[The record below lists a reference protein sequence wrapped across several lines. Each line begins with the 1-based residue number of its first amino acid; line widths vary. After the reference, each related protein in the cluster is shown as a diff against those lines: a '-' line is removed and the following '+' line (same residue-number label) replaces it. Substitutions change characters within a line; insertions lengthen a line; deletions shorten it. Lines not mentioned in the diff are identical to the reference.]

1 MPENPRTTKTKSPS
15 AADKPAATVAENTPA
30 VDGEAVVAT
39 YDATKED
46 VKSAK
51 TPRAKVN
58 LAELSHDELVEFLGT
73 LGEPAFRAK
82 QIEDWVRSKNV
93 RSFDEMTNLS
103 KALRAKLSETATLGG
118 VTEVARQE
126 SVDGSRKYLVAFDD
140 GTSVECV
147 GMPHGDKLSACVSTQ
162 AGCRMGCLFC
172 ATGQG
177 GFTRNLTADEIYAQA
192 AHIAH
197 DFGRRITSVVLMGQG
212 EPFANYD
219 AALKAMREMNSPEGL
234 GIGARHITVS
244 TCGIIP
250 GIRAL
255 SQEPEQFGLAVSL
268 HSAVPE
274 TRNILM
280 PGVKKYGLKR
290 LHDAMKDYTEKTR
303 RRPTYEY
310 AMIRGV
316 NDDDASLDALVDF
329 CAGTLCHVNLIALNH
344 LPGSKLEPSDP
355 ARLDAFVKRLSSVGV
370 ETTIRQ
376 SRGAD
381 IDAACGQ
388 LKQHKAAK

>member
-1 MPENPRTTKTKSPS
+1 MPENPRTTQTKSPS
-15 AADKPAATVAENTPA
+15 KAGTQAAQTSQASARTTPKP
-30 VDGEAVVAT
+30 
-39 YDATKED
+39 
-46 VKSAK
+46 
-51 TPRAKVN
+51 N
-58 LAELSHDELVEFLGT
+58 LAELSHDELVAFLGS

-82 QIEDWVRSKNV
+82 QIEDWIFSKNV
-93 RSFDEMTNLS
+93 RSFEAMTNLS
-103 KALRAKLSETATLGG
+103 KVLRQKLSEAATLGG

-126 SVDGSRKYLVAFDD
+126 SSDGSRKYLVAFDD
-140 GTSVECV
+140 GISVECV

-192 AHIAH
+192 AHIAQ
-197 DFGRRITSVVLMGQG
+197 DFGTRVTSVVLMGQG

-219 AALKAMREMNSPEGL
+219 ATIEAMRLMNNSAGL

-280 PGVKKYGLKR
+280 PGVKKYSLKR
-290 LHDAMKDYTEKTR
+290 LHDAMKDYTEKTH

-310 AMIRGV
+310 AMIRGI
-316 NDDDASLDALVDF
+316 NDDEAHLDALVDF
-329 CAGTLCHVNLIALNH
+329 CMGTLCHVNLIALNH
-344 LPGSKLEPSDP
+344 LPGSKLEPSEP
-355 ARLDAFVKRLSSVGV
+355 ERMDAFVRRLSKAGV
-370 ETTIRQ
+370 ETTVRQ

-388 LKQHKAAK
+388 LKQRKADR

>member
-1 MPENPRTTKTKSPS
+1 MPENPRTTKTKSPLDT
-15 AADKPAATVAENTPA
+15 DKPAAHV
-30 VDGEAVVAT
+30 GESLSALDKGAIAAT
-39 YDATKED
+39 FDAAMKD
-46 VKSAK
+46 AKSAH

-58 LAELSHDELVEFLGT
+58 LAELSHDELVEFLGR

-82 QIEDWVRSKNV
+82 QIEDWIRSKNV
-93 RSFDEMTNLS
+93 RSFDQMTNLS
-103 KALRAKLSETATLGG
+103 KALRTKLSEAATLGG

-126 SVDGSRKYLVAFDD
+126 SIDGSRKYLVAFDD

-172 ATGQG
+172 ATGQS

-192 AHIAH
+192 AHIAQ

-212 EPFANYD
+212 EPFANYN
-219 AALKAMREMNSPEGL
+219 ATLEAMREMNDPEGL

-250 GIRAL
+250 CIRAL

-268 HSAVPE
+268 HSAIPE

-280 PGVKKYGLKR
+280 PGVKKYSLKR
-290 LHDAMKDYTEKTR
+290 LHDAMKDYTEKTH

-310 AMIRGV
+310 AMIKGI
-316 NDDDASLDALVDF
+316 NDDDASLDALIDF

-344 LPGSKLEPSDP
+344 LPGSKLEPSDSS
-355 ARLDAFVKRLSSVGV
+355 RLDTFVKRLGAVGV

-388 LKQHKAAK
+388 LKQRKANQ